1 MTCSLYRSLDEE
13 RITKEANS
21 MKVLVSDNISSKG
34 VEILRNAGLTVD
46 VKTGLKPDELKS
58 IIGDYHALIVR
69 SATKATADIIDAA
82 KNLKVI
88 GRAGSGLDNVDKAA
102 ASKRGIV
109 VMNTPGGNTITT
121 AEHTI
126 AMIFAV
132 ARKIPQATASMA
144 NGSWEKKK
152 FMGTELYDKTLGIIG
167 LGNIGG
173 EVARRAQS
181 LGMQVISFD
190 PFLSE
195 EKANEMGIE
204 KIEVDELIKRS
215 DFITVHTPLTH
226 ETRNLIR
233 AETIKTMKDGVYIIN
248 CARGGI
254 INEKDLYDALESGKV
269 AGAALDVFEQEPP
282 VNNPLIG
289 HDKVVC
295 TPHLG
300 ASTQEAQENVALAVA
315 EQIVDYLVHG
325 TIRNAVNFPS
335 IPADQVPVLQ
345 PYIMLADKLGSFAS
359 QLFGGEIS
367 GVTIEY
373 RGEVACLN
381 ISPVTIAAVKG
392 LLDPILLETVNFV
405 NALFIAKERGIEV
418 NETKSS
424 DAGDYNSM
432 ITLRIKSP
440 KRELLVSGTLFS
452 KKDPRI
458 VKIDDFTVEIV
469 PEGTMLVMYN
479 NDKPGVIGNIGTIM
493 GSNNINIAR
502 MHFGRESAGGRAISV
517 VNIDSQVSDE
527 LLEKIRHFPNILDVK
542 VINI

>member
-1 MTCSLYRSLDEE
+1 MR
-13 RITKEANS
+13 
-21 MKVLVSDNISSKG
+21 VLVSDNISSKG
-34 VEILRNAGLTVD
+34 VEILRNAGLAVD

-58 IIGDYHALIVR
+58 IIGDYQALVVR
-69 SATKATADIIDAA
+69 SATKATQDIIEAA

-126 AMIFAV
+126 AMMFAV
-132 ARKIPQATASMA
+132 ARKIPHASASMA
-144 NGSWEKKK
+144 KGAWEKKK
-152 FMGTELYDKTLGIIG
+152 FMGAELFNKTLGIIG

-173 EVARRAQS
+173 EVARRAQC
-181 LGMQVISFD
+181 LGMQVIAFD

-195 EKANEMGIE
+195 EKANEMGIG
-204 KIEVDELIKRS
+204 KIEVSELIKRA
-215 DFITVHTPLTH
+215 DFITIHTPLTN

-233 AETIKTMKDGVYIIN
+233 ADTIKTMKDGVYIIN

-282 VNNPLIG
+282 VNNPLVG

-300 ASTQEAQENVALAVA
+300 ASTQEAQDNVAIAVA
-315 EQIVDYLVHG
+315 EQIADYLVRG

-335 IPADQVPVLQ
+335 IPADQVSALQ
-345 PYIMLADKLGSFAS
+345 PYIALADRLGSFAS
-359 QLFGGEIS
+359 QLFDDEMT
-367 GVTIEY
+367 GVMIEY
-373 RGEVACLN
+373 KGEVAGLN
-381 ISPVTIAAVKG
+381 ISTLTLAAIKG
-392 LLDPILLETVNFV
+392 LLSPILLETVNFV
-405 NALFIAKERGIEV
+405 NASFIAKERGIEV

-432 ITLRIKSP
+432 ITMKIKSP
-440 KRELLVSGTLFS
+440 KRELAVSGTLFS
-452 KKDPRI
+452 RKDPRI
-458 VKIDDFTVEIV
+458 VKIDRYTVEIV
-469 PEGTMLVMYN
+469 PEGTMLVMHN
-479 NDKPGVIGNIGTIM
+479 NDKPGVIGNIGAIM

-502 MHFGRESAGGRAISV
+502 MHFGRESAGGNAISV
-517 VNIDSQVSDE
+517 VNVDSTLSDE
-527 LLEKIRHFPNILDVK
+527 LLEKIRHLPNIIDVK
-542 VINI
+542 VITI

>member
-1 MTCSLYRSLDEE
+1 
-13 RITKEANS
+13 
-21 MKVLVSDNISSKG
+21 MKVLVSDNISPKG
-34 VEILRNAGLTVD
+34 VEILRNAGLAVD

-181 LGMQVISFD
+181 LGMQVIAFD

-204 KIEVDELIKRS
+204 KIEVEELIKRA

-233 AETIKTMKDGVYIIN
+233 AETIRTMKDGVYIIN

-367 GVTIEY
+367 SVTIEY

-392 LLDPILLETVNFV
+392 ILDPILLETVNFV
-405 NALFIAKERGIEV
+405 NASCIAKERGIEV

-432 ITLRIKSP
+432 ITLRIKSQ
-440 KRELLVSGTLFS
+440 KREQLVSGTLFS

-493 GSNNINIAR
+493 GTNNINIAR

-527 LLEKIRHFPNILDVK
+527 LLEKLRHFPNILDVK